1 MKHNIILIGFMGSGK
16 TCVGEYLAKQLA
28 YGFQDT
34 DQLIEEKTGDSIN
47 HIFSI
52 HGEEYFRKL
61 ETDLLKEMVPVLEDT
76 VLSTGGGLPIRDENS
91 ALLKELGFVVFLK
104 TSKETTVARLQ
115 GDRSRPLLQGDEL
128 EERVER
134 MLALRTPIYEKT
146 AHDMVITDNKTVG
159 EIAHLILKAYENTK
173 IKIPKG

>member
-16 TCVGEYLAKQLA
+16 TCVGEYLAKLLA

-47 HIFSI
+47 QIFSI

-61 ETDLLKEMVPVLEDT
+61 ETDLLKEMIPGLEDT

-91 ALLKELGFVVFLK
+91 VLLKELGFVVFLK

-115 GDRSRPLLQGDEL
+115 GDSSRPLLQGAEL

-146 AHDMVITDNKTVG
+146 AHDMVITDGKTVE
-159 EIAHLILKAYENTK
+159 EIAHLILKACKN
-173 IKIPKG
+173 IIVQ

>member
-34 DQLIEEKTGDSIN
+34 DQLIEEKTRDSIN
-47 HIFSI
+47 NIFSI
-52 HGEEYFRKL
+52 HGEEYFRDL

-76 VLSTGGGLPIRDENS
+76 VLSTGGGLPIREENS

-104 TSKETTVARLQ
+104 TSKETTIARLQ
-115 GDRSRPLLQGDEL
+115 GDSSRPLLQGDEL
-128 EERVER
+128 ETKVER
-134 MLALRTPIYEKT
+134 MLALRTPIYENT
-146 AHDMVITDNKTVG
+146 ANDIVITDGRTVE
-159 EIAHLILKAYENTK
+159 EIARLIMEVYENTK
-173 IKIPKG
+173 NK